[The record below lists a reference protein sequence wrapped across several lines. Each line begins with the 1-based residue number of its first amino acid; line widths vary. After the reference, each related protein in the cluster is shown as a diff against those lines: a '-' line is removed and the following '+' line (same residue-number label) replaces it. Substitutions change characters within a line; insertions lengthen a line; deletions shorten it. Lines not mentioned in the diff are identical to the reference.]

1 MTGGG
6 AYGRRGGVDMSS
18 DPLTGR
24 DSELVSIRRALSGS
38 SGYSGVVICGA
49 AGVGKTRLAKEVV
62 ARAQAAGERT
72 NWITGTESARP
83 LPLGAFTG
91 SISETTPGSMP
102 DVGRLIN

>member
-6 AYGRRGGVDMSS
+6 AHGLAGGDEMAG
-18 DPLTGR
+18 DLLTGR
-24 DSELVSIRRALSGS
+24 ESELGAIRRALSGA
-38 SGYSGVVICGA
+38 GNHCGVVICGA
-49 AGVGKTRLAKEVV
+49 AGVGKTRLAREVL

-91 SISETTPGSMP
+91 SITESSGSMP